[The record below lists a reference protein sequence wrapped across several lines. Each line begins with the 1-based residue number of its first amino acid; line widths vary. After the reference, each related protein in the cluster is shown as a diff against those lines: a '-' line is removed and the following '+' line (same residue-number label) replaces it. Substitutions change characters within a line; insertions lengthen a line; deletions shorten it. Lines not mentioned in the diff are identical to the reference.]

1 MILAD
6 VEWKTETK
14 ILSLIDTWMMDSF
27 LRWTARK
34 EVTDYLHCKF
44 SRWHIQYSSYC
55 MTHKI
60 WVVSFGTWLVHIT
73 LNFSLNKEDIL
84 WKGQKEVSIY
94 FTIEPSESSV
104 EWISPYPKFERRY
117 WIWKVLWRRKWKI
130 AHFISNMAN
139 WSNKKRKWLLVNS
152 TWLAIEVNFERFS
165 SLEHFHI
172 RRGSFSQACIKNKWG
187 RVFPKP
193 VVSILP
199 HADFGP
205 NHHWED
211 APHFSRT

>member
-6 VEWKTETK
+6 VEWKKETK

-44 SRWHIQYSSYC
+44 SRWHIQYSSYS

-73 LNFSLNKEDIL
+73 LNLSLNKEDIL

-94 FTIEPSESSV
+94 FTIEPSEPSS
-104 EWISPYPKFERRY
+104 EWIGPYDM
-117 WIWKVLWRRKWKI
+117 V
-130 AHFISNMAN
+130 
-139 WSNKKRKWLLVNS
+139 
-152 TWLAIEVNFERFS
+152 
-165 SLEHFHI
+165 HI
-172 RRGSFSQACIKNKWG
+172 QSFSEDIEFEKFYDEENEKWHILFQIWRTDQIKK
-187 RVFPKP
+187 
-193 VVSILP
+193 
-199 HADFGP
+199 
-205 NHHWED
+205 
-211 APHFSRT
+211 